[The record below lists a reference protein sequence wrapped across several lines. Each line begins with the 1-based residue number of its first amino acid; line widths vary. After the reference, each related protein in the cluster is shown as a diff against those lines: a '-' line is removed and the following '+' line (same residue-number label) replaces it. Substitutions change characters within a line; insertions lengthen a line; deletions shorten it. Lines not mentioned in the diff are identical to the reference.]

1 MLLIFFL
8 FLEEIYDIAVI
19 YTDINKHII
28 LNATCYFLS
37 LALAH
42 AEHFYRHEHS
52 AIHTILQCN
61 YQSFSTIEFKSL
73 LITKW
78 SKKSLIDNFDLLC
91 IIYKKYSNLT
101 WKKIKSILIFYKKK
115 NIFWF
120 CKDFNLQT
128 IAQKVC
134 KKYISNRWFFLHFHI
149 PLKWLAPRGRGE
161 WWPWHVGNMLH

>member
-1 MLLIFFL
+1 MLFPFTGTCIRRAFLQAWTFSNSHNSTMQLSTIFNNRIQELINYYMVQKNL
-8 FLEEIYDIAVI
+8 WL
-19 YTDINKHII
+19 
-28 LNATCYFLS
+28 
-37 LALAH
+37 
-42 AEHFYRHEHS
+42 
-52 AIHTILQCN
+52 TILIYFVSYIKN
-61 YQSFSTIEFKSL
+61 TATWL
-73 LITKW
+73 G
-78 SKKSLIDNFDLLC
+78 KKLNQFWFFI
-91 IIYKKYSNLT
+91 
-101 WKKIKSILIFYKKK
+101 KK